1 MSIPVAVG
9 VILGSLLLFVIVTM
23 LLEQRGQV
31 VQRIQLA
38 EPARSTTAISAPV
51 PLVAAEPV
59 AAEPVATEPVAPKPV
74 APEPVAPEP
83 VAAEPVAPEPVA
95 ARVAAPVAAHV
106 QEAPTSMAPAAGL
119 GWGVLRTGPSS
130 ISLRNSDVV
139 DTMSGVLFAAYV
151 AGGGAAAK
159 RVSGWVSVRT
169 TPPSLDA
176 DAFPPGADMRG
187 KLGRV
192 ATILDCDDLGAT
204 WVVLQPR
211 VDIARGLVRSPV
223 TDPVLA
229 GLLVWWRASRS
240 LPTVLG
246 VEEATD
252 LASSIAAIE
261 DRLAGH
267 PWERA
272 VSELRTALLDGV
284 VNDREVLLG
293 VADRDARQSPGTEP
307 TPRDVNR
314 KPEPATRP
322 TALHS

>member
-1 MSIPVAVG
+1 
-9 VILGSLLLFVIVTM
+9 
-23 LLEQRGQV
+23 
-31 VQRIQLA
+31 
-38 EPARSTTAISAPV
+38 
-51 PLVAAEPV
+51 
-59 AAEPVATEPVAPKPV
+59 
-74 APEPVAPEP
+74 
-83 VAAEPVAPEPVA
+83 
-95 ARVAAPVAAHV
+95 
-106 QEAPTSMAPAAGL
+106 MAPAAGL

-159 RVSGWVSVRT
+159 RVSGWASVRT

-307 TPRDVNR
+307 TPRDVNP

>member
-9 VILGSLLLFVIVTM
+9 VILGSLLLFVIVSM
-23 LLEQRGQV
+23 LLEQQGRV

-51 PLVAAEPV
+51 PLVAAGPV
-59 AAEPVATEPVAPKPV
+59 AAEPVVSG
-74 APEPVAPEP
+74 P
-83 VAAEPVAPEPVA
+83 VAAEPVVSEP
-95 ARVAAPVAAHV
+95 VAAPVAAHV
-106 QEAPTSMAPAAGL
+106 QEAPTAMAPAAGL

-151 AGGGAAAK
+151 TGGGAAAK

-192 ATILDCDDLGAT
+192 NTILDCDDLGAT

-211 VDIARGLVRSPV
+211 VDIARGLARSPV

-267 PWERA
+267 PWEQA
-272 VSELRTALLDGV
+272 VSDLRSALLDGV